1 MEEILKNI
9 ESEVNFIKEQQEEL
23 NILANNSKEVRDE
36 LKKLEEER
44 DAISDKESGFY
55 KDLSEKISK
64 KDAEFRQ
71 EDIKRMTKDREI
83 NKLIAEKKELILKQL
98 EEKKKYIDENRD
110 ADLQGKNIDNLK
122 EEREKLQKEIRLND
136 TTKEEFE
143 KMSDSEKQEVR
154 KAKENYLNNKH
165 RLDEITPTIGLME
178 VLDGKDPKDKF
189 IEIEDLIK
197 TVENK
202 FNRDSLDEIVEVIGK
217 DENQEENWY
226 DPKGFE
232 DALKEAQERKA
243 QREEQEAIYAQMSK
257 EEFAKAYNP
266 NYKGQSQGQGQ
277 GQGQNQGQGQS
288 QGQGQNS
295 KYEIV
300 LNISKNKI
308 NVNGNEN
315 LFYKEESKNKKEL
328 IEKYAIN
335 SYFSQYKKEKKSIDY
350 ALISTLE
357 NIDENNKIGLVDDYL
372 SLIRGSAI
380 GNKSIEEIKEEFNN
394 AVEIEYKFADEPLLS
409 NLKEK
414 KIARN
419 AKKLGIATL
428 DGISE
433 KSLSDKIRES
443 FSKVISKMKSTK
455 LLKGK
460 EKQKALGSGE
470 ITNAEKQKVKDRVKV
485 DNRDN
490 RIEKNATLNNL
501 VKADEKQQPETE
513 QGRDVDD

>member
-1 MEEILKNI
+1 M
-9 ESEVNFIKEQQEEL
+9 
-23 NILANNSKEVRDE
+23 
-36 LKKLEEER
+36 
-44 DAISDKESGFY
+44 
-55 KDLSEKISK
+55 
-64 KDAEFRQ
+64 
-71 EDIKRMTKDREI
+71 
-83 NKLIAEKKELILKQL
+83 
-98 EEKKKYIDENRD
+98 
-110 ADLQGKNIDNLK
+110 
-122 EEREKLQKEIRLND
+122 ND

-513 QGRDVDD
+513 QGRDVDDWRADSEDKIRDTNEEKDINWEEQYDEELKEILQKNEKRYQDIMKTLKNKSMNSNERYSNNIENVSKQLRKQSKQIQQGFEWKNGNVVPKEVTSSTEETR